1 MPKYSRTVLSIA
13 LLFGSLML
21 GPARADAPADAAVY
35 ERIKSL
41 AGSWSG
47 RMEDPLSGPPVTVR
61 YEVVSAGKAVIE
73 YQNPGQS
80 FEMVTVYYLASGKLQ
95 ATHYCGAGNQPAY
108 KLGRDSTA
116 DLLKLEFAGGTGF
129 DPAHDGHVHQGEI
142 RFIAPERIEHRW
154 FHFVGPKEQGAT
166 HWFLERQPATPAAP
180 TPAAPTHAAPTP
192 AAPAPV
198 APPTTAPESPA
209 SS

>member
-1 MPKYSRTVLSIA
+1 MPKYSRTVLSLVLA
-13 LLFGSLML
+13 FGSAAL
-21 GPARADAPADAAVY
+21 APAGAETPADPAVY

-80 FEMVTVYYLASGKLQ
+80 FEMVTVYYLANGKLR

-108 KLGRDSTA
+108 KLGKDSKA
-116 DLLKLEFAGGTGF
+116 DLVQLEFDGGTGF

-142 RFIAPERIEHRW
+142 RIVSPERIEHRW
-154 FHFVGPKEQGAT
+154 FHFVGPKEAGAT
-166 HWFLERQPATPAAP
+166 HWFLERQPAQPATPEAPPATAP
-180 TPAAPTHAAPTP
+180 TPAP
-192 AAPAPV
+192 A
-198 APPTTAPESPA
+198 T
-209 SS
+209 